1 MTSTRWM
8 TAALLLACSAAWAHK
23 APEIKSDG
31 KPVAAEPAARAAA
44 GLPDARSYF
53 TDLPLKTQD
62 GKTVRF
68 YSDVLD
74 GRTVVINVIYTQCK
88 DACPMITAR
97 MNEVRNLLGDAVM
110 DKVHFISISSDPLN
124 DTPAALK
131 EFARKNKAD
140 VPNWTFLTGPK
151 DNIDHILKKLGQF
164 NEEVQAHSTLLIAG
178 NVPAKRWTK
187 IRPEAPPPAV
197 AERVRV
203 LLDGSRDT
211 LFGAPM
217 VAPAAAREA
226 APTAGGHKPH

>member
-1 MTSTRWM
+1 MNRFSWIGA
-8 TAALLLACSAAWAHK
+8 AALLACGVAWAHK
-23 APEIKSDG
+23 APAIANDD
-31 KPVAAEPAARAAA
+31 KPVASEPAARAAA
-44 GLPDARSYF
+44 KLPDARSYF
-53 TDLPLKTQD
+53 TDLPFKTQD

-97 MNEVRNLLGDAVM
+97 LNEVRGLLGDKMM
-110 DKVHFISISSDPLN
+110 DKVHFVSISSDPAN

-140 VPNWTFLTGPK
+140 VPNWTFLTGSK
-151 DNIDHILKKLGQF
+151 ENIDHVLKKLGQF

-203 LLDGSRDT
+203 LIDGSRDS

-217 VAPAAAREA
+217 APAAARTDAPA
-226 APTAGGHKPH
+226 AGPAKHH